1 MSKRVVYKPQGA
13 ALEYSDLA
21 LNLYKGCSHAC
32 TYCYAPIATCVK
44 RENFTNAVEPK
55 GAIIERLRRDLRLI
69 EKNNEFTKSPVLMS
83 FTCDPYQPLE
93 EDLQLTRTAIQLL
106 NLYEYPVKI
115 LTKGGDLAQRD
126 FDLLSQFQGNEFGVT
141 LTLLDPKIQQVWE
154 PNAASPKQRIENLKE
169 AKKRNIKTWLSLEPI
184 IDLEQALDVIDETY
198 EFTDFYG
205 VGKLNYNKHQKTIDW
220 KDVNEKVTN
229 KLTQLKKDFKNH
241 KSLDAAAK

>member
-1 MSKRVVYKPQGA
+1 MSKRVIYEPQGA
-13 ALEYSDLA
+13 ANEYADLA
-21 LNLYKGCSHAC
+21 LNLYKGCHHAC

-93 EDLQLTRTAIQLL
+93 EDLQLTRTAIRLL
-106 NLYEYPVKI
+106 NLYDYPVRI

-126 FDLLSQFQGNEFGVT
+126 LDVLSQFKGNEFGVT

-154 PNAASPKQRIENLKE
+154 PNAAPPKQRIENLKE

-184 IDLEQALDVIDETY
+184 IDPEQALDVIDETH